1 MPVIVR
7 AMAMLSSDRNVD
19 TIARII
25 KVLKHYLGL
34 QVEYQKLDV
43 VEKLVRL
50 FTVLALFIVLFLFTI
65 AVALMF
71 SLAAAFWLGQHI
83 GMATAFLLMGL
94 LHMGVLSLFFIFRKS
109 WIERPLVRFLA
120 GLILK

>member
-1 MPVIVR
+1 
-7 AMAMLSSDRNVD
+7 MAMLSSDRNVD

-50 FTVLALFIVLFLFTI
+50 LTVLALFIVLFLFTI

-83 GMATAFLLMGL
+83 GMANAFLLMGL